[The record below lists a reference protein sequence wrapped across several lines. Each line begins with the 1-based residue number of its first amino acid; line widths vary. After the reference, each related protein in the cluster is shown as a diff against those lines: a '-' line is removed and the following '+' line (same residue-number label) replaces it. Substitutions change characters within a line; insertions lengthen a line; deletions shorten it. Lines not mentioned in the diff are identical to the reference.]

1 MNFNSIIKILIGLL
15 AVSAGITFFAC
26 SCSCTD
32 SQSTVPDNVL
42 KSSNRFIVS
51 RVGQEFLDNYI
62 KPDFQETKKINSK
75 YYMVYNFKIP
85 DKPYV
90 DSKIKF
96 EVDSTGSII
105 NRENITG
112 LPDCGADP
120 GRCEFNINEE
130 QARQIAKE
138 NNFKEGIKDWKVRF
152 EWNPKNDQYV
162 WSILSTFEESQGTNG
177 MRGNGE
183 IMLIDPNSGK
193 VISTDTWR
201 IM

>member
-1 MNFNSIIKILIGLL
+1 MNFNSTGRIIIALL
-15 AVSAGITFFAC
+15 SMIAGVTFFAC

-42 KSSNRFIVS
+42 KNSNRFIVS
-51 RVGQEFLDNYI
+51 RVGQEFFDNYI

-75 YYMVYNFKIP
+75 FYMVYDFKIP

-96 EVDSTGSII
+96 EVDSTGSVL
-105 NRENITG
+105 NRENVIG

-120 GRCEFNINEE
+120 GKCEFNIDEE
-130 QARQIAKE
+130 QAKQIAKD
-138 NNFKEGIKDWKVRF
+138 NSFKQGIKDWKVEF
-152 EWNPKNDQYV
+152 KWDSKYNQYV
-162 WSILSTFEESQGTNG
+162 WSILSTFQQSQGSNG

-183 IMLIDPNSGK
+183 IMLIDPNSGN